1 MQTQTETT
9 TVEKI
14 LFSKRD
20 TAAALSVSKRK
31 VDYLIAA
38 KVLGATRIGRRTLI
52 HRFTD
57 VRSKNWR
64 GRVRDGAQMSALPKP
79 VSAGMPGAQN
89 HVLDFDEA
97 RQRKRLL
104 TYVPKPVVFDRRV

>member
-1 MQTQTETT
+1 MQTQTEAT

-38 KVLGATRIGRRTLI
+38 KVLRATRIGRRALI
-52 HRFTD
+52 HR
-57 VRSKNWR
+57 REIENWR
-64 GRVRDGAQMSALPKP
+64 GRVRDSANECSAENPSQLGCPEPKMTCL
-79 VSAGMPGAQN
+79 SLMRRDGEKGYSGTFRN
-89 HVLDFDEA
+89 
-97 RQRKRLL
+97 
-104 TYVPKPVVFDRRV
+104 PVVFDR